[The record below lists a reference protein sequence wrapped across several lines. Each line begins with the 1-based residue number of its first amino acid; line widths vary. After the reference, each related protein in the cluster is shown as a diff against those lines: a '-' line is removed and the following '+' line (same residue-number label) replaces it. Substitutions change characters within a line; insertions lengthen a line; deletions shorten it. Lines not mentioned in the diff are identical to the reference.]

1 MGSVLVIDDETA
13 ILQLFD
19 YALTLNG
26 FQVET
31 AADGQEAM
39 RKFSEMR
46 FDVVVTDILLHGMDG
61 RDLLRR
67 IRSSAKPQTPVIGV
81 SGTPWLLENAGFDQ
95 ILEKPFSI
103 QCLIDSVRGLIKQGM
118 PEA

>member
-1 MGSVLVIDDETA
+1 MGSVLVIDDESA

-19 YALTLNG
+19 YALTLYG

-31 AADGQEAM
+31 AADGQEAL
-39 RKFSEMR
+39 RKFSEKR
-46 FDVVVTDILLHGMDG
+46 FDVVVTDILMQGMDG
-61 RDLLRR
+61 RDLLHR
-67 IRSSAKPQTPVIGV
+67 IRNSAQPQTPVIGV

-103 QCLIDSVRGLIKQGM
+103 QRLIDSVRGLIKQGL